1 LLDSQGNIIFAM
13 PFPFGSASAV
23 LAPGTYY
30 MDASVGGSANG
41 LMGNG
46 NNVEDFAW
54 MLNSSFTPVA
64 TPEPPV
70 AFVAALAAMMLC
82 GYEIS
87 RRRAA

>member
-1 LLDSQGNIIFAM
+1 MILNM

-23 LAPGTYY
+23 LAGTYY

-41 LMGNG
+41 FIMGNG

-70 AFVAALAAMMLC
+70 AFFAALEAMMLG